1 MQPAKSDGK
10 VNSVTLR
17 YRTIEEIPD
26 ELAIQR
32 VEAMALQFSS
42 NQMKLVAITKDGIKE
57 WTLAEEIA
65 EMKARTVRGLE
76 MLTAHKLAILEDV
89 KLGRY

>member
-1 MQPAKSDGK
+1 
-10 VNSVTLR
+10 VTPR

-42 NQMKLVAITKDGIKE
+42 NQMKLVAVTKDGTKE

-65 EMKARTVRGLE
+65 EMKAHTTYGME
-76 MLTAHKLAILEDV
+76 MLQVHKMAILEDL
-89 KLGRY
+89 KLGRR